1 MTTNVINYFGN
12 DDRTGNVCTANIG
25 HEQLGNQTES
35 IFNMANMD
43 EHALLDEAMMMG
55 GQYGRYWP

>member
-35 IFNMANMD
+35 IFNMPNMD
-43 EHALLDEAMMMG
+43 EHGLFDEAMMMG
-55 GQYGRYWP
+55 GR